1 MFKDIRRP
9 KNKNKLKN
17 RLFKVEKLRQF
28 IKRANSLLKL
38 NLKLIRLSK
47 YSNICLSIYKW
58 FYRRSTQKIIKT

>member
-1 MFKDIRRP
+1 MFKDIRRL

-17 RLFKVEKLRQF
+17 RMFKVDKLRQF

-47 YSNICLSIYKW
+47 YSNICLSIYK
-58 FYRRSTQKIIKT
+58 